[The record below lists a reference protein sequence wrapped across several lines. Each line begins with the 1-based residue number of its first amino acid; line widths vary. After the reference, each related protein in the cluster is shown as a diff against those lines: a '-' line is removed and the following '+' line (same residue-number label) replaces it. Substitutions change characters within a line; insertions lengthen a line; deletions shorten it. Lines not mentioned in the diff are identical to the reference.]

1 MTKKGGIRLVV
12 AGNVVELV
20 ENDFTK
26 IDGGWTVSK
35 TVNSNAMQSIAPNV
49 PWYFEVRDR
58 ANNSRRT
65 SGTVKGRTSG
75 APTPRR
81 LLTRSSRAS
90 WLKARF
96 WAAK

>member
-1 MTKKGGIRLVV
+1 MV
-12 AGNVVELV
+12 AGNVVQLV

-26 IDGGWTVSK
+26 IDGGWNVSK

-65 SGTVKGRTSG
+65 SGTVKGRTV
-75 APTPRR
+75 
-81 LLTRSSRAS
+81 SSRHDQ
-90 WLKARF
+90 RRTRRT
-96 WAAK
+96 